1 MFGLESLQDRRG
13 GGGRS
18 RRIPDGQEGGGA
30 DHSLG
35 EVAGYLLIGV
45 GTFLLYLYGA
55 KGSPRQTDDM
65 PW

>member
-1 MFGLESLQDRRG
+1 MFGLGSMQDQRG
-13 GGGRS
+13 GRGRS
-18 RRIPDGQEGGGA
+18 QRIPDGIEERDS

-55 KGSPRQTDDM
+55 KGSRPRDDM
-65 PW
+65 P